1 MKGIRYIL
9 FFTTLCAALT
19 LHGQAFNIWEGTGC
33 RSKVRLTPYPVSEA
47 PHGNG
52 SAPDTGSTGSGQ
64 GVPAVIV
71 CPGGSYFWL
80 DKETEG
86 DGVAKW
92 LNTQGIAAFVLE
104 YRVGTVPGFIF
115 HDRLV
120 KRGNRFPD
128 MLQDVQRSI
137 QLVRENA
144 DKYGI
149 DPDKVG
155 VMGFS
160 AGGHLTL
167 MAGTMFDTDVLS
179 QVGVKP
185 SVSLKP
191 DFIAPIYPVVSL
203 VDESVHKRSRRGL
216 LGEGKAISPEMKD
229 SLSMEHRAR
238 PDMPPTFLMNCVD
251 DPIVKYHNSELMD
264 SALTANHV
272 PHVYIQ
278 YKTGGHGF
286 GANPDKTTAEA
297 IKWRGRFIA
306 WLRNL
311 PFMK

>member
-9 FFTTLCAALT
+9 FITTLCAALS

-33 RSKVRLTPYPVSEA
+33 SAKVRLTPYPVSEA

-52 SAPDTGSTGSGQ
+52 SA
-64 GVPAVIV
+64 PAVIV

-155 VMGFS
+155 VMGF
-160 AGGHLTL
+160 TL

-179 QVGVKP
+179 QVGVTP

-216 LGEGKAISPEMKD
+216 LGGGKGIGPG
-229 SLSMEHRAR
+229 MEHRAR

-264 SALTANHV
+264 SALTANRV